1 MKEQIFFVDGEAGE
15 IVGKERQYSTNI
27 IYADSIEPVTSKMIN
42 SLRVRVMWSDLTVRN
57 SA

>member
-42 SLRVRVMWSDLTVRN
+42 SLRVRVM
-57 SA
+57 